1 MPSATLSFKRSR
13 YDACRVPYELR
24 LSPWSILQSH
34 SIFRFRSSPRCP
46 VFIDNPLIIICM
58 HEIIL
63 KVQIVPNCPC
73 IQNLRTV
80 PPHPTDLSAE
90 GSLFVASISIEVR
103 KEDDIVH
110 ENQPVCSGGF
120 CSFLAYDDIG
130 VNRNPSTSGC
140 CCSSWTTT
148 PRTYSNSATGT

>member
-1 MPSATLSFKRSR
+1 
-13 YDACRVPYELR
+13 
-24 LSPWSILQSH
+24 
-34 SIFRFRSSPRCP
+34 
-46 VFIDNPLIIICM
+46 M

-63 KVQIVPNCPC
+63 KVQTVPNCPC

-80 PPHPTDLSAE
+80 PSHPTDLFAE

-103 KEDDIVH
+103 KEDAIVH
-110 ENQPVCSGGF
+110 ENQPVCSGGV

-130 VNRNPSTSGC
+130 VNRSPSTSGC

-148 PRTYSNSATGT
+148 PEHAPTPPPAHESINAQSSAEIMAGGGYRTCLPTSRCHDHARSPGCCKYQQRNE